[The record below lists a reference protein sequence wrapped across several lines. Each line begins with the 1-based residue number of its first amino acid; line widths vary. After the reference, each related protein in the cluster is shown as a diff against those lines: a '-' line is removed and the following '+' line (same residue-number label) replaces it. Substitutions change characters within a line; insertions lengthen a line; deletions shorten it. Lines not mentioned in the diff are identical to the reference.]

1 MMLRFCILVRRV
13 FLILLASGGTRICCA
28 IGDINFDH
36 FVKVMAYCLAIIT
49 IIIIAVEVR
58 IIIVATS

>member
-1 MMLRFCILVRRV
+1 MMLRFCIVVQRV
-13 FLILLASGGTRICCA
+13 FLSMLASGGTRVCRVT
-28 IGDINFDH
+28 GDINFDH